1 VAPGKKQKNKIMITH
16 FAPPERSVKAKIL
29 EDYTE
34 LKSTSYIEELID
46 ALPYIAV
53 ILNQQRE
60 IVFSNSTLLKL
71 MGIEDMEELLG
82 QRPGEAL
89 NCIHSDKMEA
99 GCGTAENCQVCGAA
113 NAILKCQESGEKVTD
128 ECRIRTFHD
137 GVEDCLDLE
146 VTAAPL
152 IWGKSRFSI
161 FTARDISSKK
171 RKEALERIFFHD
183 VMNTAGT
190 LQGVVDLLKQID
202 DPLKINQFIN
212 ILDEVS
218 RDLTEEIMTQKSL
231 VAAENGELVVKNH
244 EFYLRETMGHIIAEY
259 RRHKLGLEREII
271 FEENTGDQIINT
283 DPVLLKRIL
292 GNMIKNALEA
302 VPVGGKV
309 RVDFNTGKEAV
320 TIHVRN
326 PGHMPKDVKQQVF
339 QRSFS
344 TKGTGRGLGT
354 YSMKLLG
361 ERFLHGKVSFESSP
375 ASGTVFSLELPLH

>member
-1 VAPGKKQKNKIMITH
+1 MLTH

-29 EDYTE
+29 RDYTE
-34 LKSTSYIEELID
+34 LRSVSYIEELVA

-60 IVFSNSTLLKL
+60 IVFSNKALLQL
-71 MGIEDMEELLG
+71 MGIENMEELLG

-89 NCIHSDKMEA
+89 NCIHSDQMEA
-99 GCGTAENCQVCGAA
+99 GCGTSEHCQVCRAA
-113 NAILKCQESGEKVTD
+113 NAILLSQESDKTVTD
-128 ECRIRTFHD
+128 ECRIRTSQN
-137 GVEDCLDLE
+137 GQEDCLDLE

-152 IWGKSRFSI
+152 IWGENRFTI

-190 LQGVVDLLKQID
+190 LQGVVDLLKQVD
-202 DPLKINQFIN
+202 DPAKINQFIN
-212 ILDEVS
+212 LLGEVS
-218 RDLTEEIMTQKSL
+218 RDLTEELLTQKSL
-231 VAAENGELVVKNH
+231 VAAENGELAVKPY
-244 EFYLRETMGHIIAEY
+244 EFYLQETLGHIIAEY
-259 RRHKLGLEREII
+259 QRHKLGSSREII
-271 FEENTGDQIINT
+271 FMENSCDYTINT

-302 VPVGGKV
+302 TPDGGKV
-309 RVDFNTGKEAV
+309 TVDCNTGDEV
-320 TIHVRN
+320 LTIRVHN
-326 PGHMPKDVKQQVF
+326 PGHMPKDVQKQVF

-361 ERFLHGKVSFESSP
+361 EKFLHGKVYFESTP
-375 ASGTVFSLELPLH
+375 ESGTYFTLELPIQ

>member
-1 VAPGKKQKNKIMITH
+1 MLTH
-16 FAPPERSVKAKIL
+16 FASPERSDKGKIL
-29 EDYTE
+29 EYYTE
-34 LKSTSYIEELID
+34 LKSVSYIEELIA

-60 IVFSNSTLLKL
+60 IVFSNKSLLQL
-71 MGIEDMEELLG
+71 MGIENMEELLG

-89 NCIHSDKMEA
+89 NCIHSETMDA
-99 GCGTAENCQVCGAA
+99 GCGTSEHCQVCGAA
-113 NAILKCQESGEKVTD
+113 NAILACQETGDTVTE
-128 ECRIRTFHD
+128 ECRIRTSLD
-137 GVEDCLDLE
+137 GAEDCLDLE
-146 VTAAPL
+146 VTASPL
-152 IWGKSRFSI
+152 LWAKNQFTI

-190 LQGVVDLLKQID
+190 LQGVVDLLKQVD
-202 DPLKINQFIN
+202 DPAKINKFIN
-212 ILDEVS
+212 LLGEVS

-231 VAAENGELVVKNH
+231 VAAENGELVVKNF
-244 EFYLRETMGHIIAEY
+244 EFYLKETLGHIIEEY
-259 RRHKLGLEREII
+259 RRHKLGRERKII
-271 FEENTGDQIINT
+271 FKGNACDYTINT

-302 VPVGGKV
+302 TADEGKV
-309 RVDFNTGKEAV
+309 TVDCNIAPEAV
-320 TIHVRN
+320 TIGVHN
-326 PGHMPKDVKQQVF
+326 PGHMPKDVRKQVF

-361 ERFLHGKVSFESSP
+361 EKFLNGKVSFKST
-375 ASGTVFSLELPLH
+375 AAAGTVFSLELPVNLKKS